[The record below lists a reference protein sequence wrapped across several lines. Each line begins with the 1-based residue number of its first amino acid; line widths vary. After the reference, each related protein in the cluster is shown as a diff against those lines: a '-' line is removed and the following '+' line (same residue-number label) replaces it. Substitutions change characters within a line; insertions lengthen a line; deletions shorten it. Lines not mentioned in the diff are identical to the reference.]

1 MEAALHWISTNAN
14 SVQTSIIICTD
25 SQSLCE
31 ALSSYNPRTN
41 SIHQCISSISSSI
54 FIQRVPGHSNMPG
67 NELADRATKEAA
79 TIESDTIH
87 SIPISCIFQVINDF
101 FCEDP
106 PSHARTNEIYQHRKT
121 RTDQQQQNRRDDVL
135 TARLRSGHHLS
146 LKVHYHWID
155 PEIDP
160 TCPSCKQAEH
170 TLEHWLIECPAG
182 DAIRRRVFRNH
193 QGSLKWLVTRRGDV
207 IAFARKAL
215 VGLAR
220 KHTHTHTH
228 THTNT
233 RLCSMYC
240 YERNNLHVQRL
251 RK

>member
-41 SIHQCISSISSSI
+41 SIQQCISSISSSI
-54 FIQRVPGHSNMPG
+54 FIQRVPGYSNMPN

-87 SIPISCIFQVINDF
+87 SIPISCTFQVINDL

-106 PSHARTNEIYQHRKT
+106 PSHTRTNEIYQHRKT

-170 TLEHWLIECPAG
+170 TLEHRFIECPAG
-182 DAIRRRVFRNH
+182 DAIRRRVFGNH
-193 QGSLKWLVTRRGDV
+193 QGSLKWLATRRGDV

-228 THTNT
+228 TNT

-240 YERNNLHVQRL
+240 YERNNLHAQRL
-251 RK
+251 SK